1 MVAWN
6 PKIKEFRAL
15 GYNIALVTHDKPAAL
30 KRFADARNIDYTL
43 LSDAKADIIPAFGI
57 ANPQF
62 AKGSSWFGVALPV
75 IFVVGKAG
83 VIRHRFSLRNYQD
96 RPEVDTILNVLRK
109 DAQG

>member
-15 GYNIALVTHDKPAAL
+15 GYNVALVTHDKPAAL

-75 IFVVGKAG
+75 IFVVGND
-83 VIRHRFSLRNYQD
+83 VIKLRNFTEATSLSFEPLQVG
-96 RPEVDTILNVLRK
+96 EAVFK
-109 DAQG
+109 DAFE